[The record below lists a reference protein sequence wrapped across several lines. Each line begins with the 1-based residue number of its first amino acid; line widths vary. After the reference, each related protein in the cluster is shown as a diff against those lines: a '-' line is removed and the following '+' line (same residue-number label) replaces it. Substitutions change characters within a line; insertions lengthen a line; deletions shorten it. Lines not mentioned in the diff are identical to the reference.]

1 MPMQRRA
8 RDHDGRP
15 VEPMTLANMR
25 ENGVRSITATCETC
39 QHEAILGVD
48 HWPGDMPVPDIGL
61 KLRCSACGGRE
72 IATRPNWRNRDK
84 GAGR

>member
-48 HWPGDMPVPDIGL
+48 HWPGDMP
-61 KLRCSACGGRE
+61 ACGGRE